1 MIPESQR
8 LTPFCEPDVRAVRN
22 LTDEHCNRRHGVRRS
37 GHGSL
42 SRGFGL
48 NVVCIDADAARIGML
63 RAGELPF
70 YEPGLADLV
79 HRNVAAGRL
88 EFYEGPSPYGQF
100 FQDDI
105 SYVGVGLHFGL

>member
-1 MIPESQR
+1 MNIAIVGTGYVG
-8 LTPFCEPDVRAVRN
+8 LVTGACLAD
-22 LTDEHCNRRHGVRRS
+22 
-37 GHGSL
+37 
-42 SRGFGL
+42 FGL
-48 NVVCIDADAARIGML
+48 HVVCVDTDPARVEML